1 MPLRANSVESN
12 GAEMTI
18 DYCVWWQYTG
28 VFGSKQKSLERKR
41 PEQKAFRESMR
52 IFHAPRSF
60 CWAAVQ
66 KKA

>member
-18 DYCVWWQYTG
+18 
-28 VFGSKQKSLERKR
+28 GSKHKSLERKR
-41 PEQKAFRESMR
+41 PEKKAFRESMR